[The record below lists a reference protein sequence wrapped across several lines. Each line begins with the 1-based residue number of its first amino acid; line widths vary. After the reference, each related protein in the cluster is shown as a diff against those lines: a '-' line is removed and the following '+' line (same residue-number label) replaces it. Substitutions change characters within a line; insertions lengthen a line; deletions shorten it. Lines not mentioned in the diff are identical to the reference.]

1 MSSGFGNYFINY
13 LLLPFIVIILS
24 VISVIIAKK
33 NQILSEKKAVFYV
46 LLSSLTIALFGL
58 CGFFGI
64 DFRPYIYCFIQFL
77 MLLIGFINVK
87 LIYHFIPALKQKNP
101 AILFVIIIVQLLIGW
116 ALFSILFNVS
126 NDLQFG
132 LWAGTSLLPILF
144 YPLFYITYHLYLK
157 IPAEIYKM
165 KVYNPGDT
173 FEPPHAEIDVED
185 LMVCEIEV
193 PKFIDDKDP
202 IRIKAKTVKSFVFAN
217 WFGMIITDYNQ
228 KKADNQV
235 ELLDSSSSYGW
246 IFYTERSFFKSR
258 RYIDPD
264 KSFEENNLTGTD
276 MVIAKRVKN
285 ID

>member
-1 MSSGFGNYFINY
+1 MNAGFGNFFINY
-13 LLLPFIVIILS
+13 LLLPFIIIILS

-33 NQILSEKKAVFYV
+33 NQILSDKKAVMYV
-46 LLSSLTIALFGL
+46 LLSSLILSLFGL

-64 DFRPYIYCFIQFL
+64 DFMPYIFCFIQFL
-77 MLLIGFINVK
+77 MLLIGFLNVK

-101 AILFVIIIVQLLIGW
+101 AILFVIIFVQLLIAW
-116 ALFSILFNVS
+116 AVFSILFNVT

-132 LWAGTSLLPILF
+132 LWSGTSLLPILF
-144 YPLFYITYHLYLK
+144 YPLFYYTYHLYLK
-157 IPAEIYKM
+157 IPAEIFKM
-165 KVYNPGDT
+165 KVYQSGDS

-235 ELLDSSSSYGW
+235 ELYDSSSSYGW
-246 IFYTERSFFKSR
+246 IFYTERSFMKSR

-264 KSFEENNLTGTD
+264 KSFEENDLSGTD